1 MRRLPIYILLD
12 TSGSRRG
19 EPIES
24 VKSGLRALMS
34 SLKKDPNAL
43 DTVWLCLITF
53 DLEARVLVPLT
64 DINDFAFP
72 NIPVPETSPTNMGEA
87 LQMLCNL
94 YRKDIVVSTPEK
106 KGDWLPFVF
115 IMTDG
120 SPSDTKLYKEM
131 SQKIRK
137 YKFAKFVCLAAGPK
151 AKVAPLKMLATEIY
165 SLDTM
170 DSSSFSKFWDWVSTT
185 IKRQSININQS
196 DESLPPPPAEIK
208 IIVKNQSSDSESSK
222 EELPPPPKKIKI
234 TPHNRPGIISQY
246 EIAFPSPPEKIEI
259 TQNQSFPMNNSP
271 EEEIAPPP
279 NEINFFL

>member
-12 TSGSRRG
+12 TSGSMRG
-19 EPIES
+19 EAIES
-24 VKSGLRALMS
+24 VKSGLHALMS

-43 DTVWLCLITF
+43 ETVWLCLITF

-72 NIPVPETSPTNMGEA
+72 NIPVPDTSPTNMGEA
-87 LQMLCNL
+87 LQMLCYL
-94 YRKDIVVSTPEK
+94 YNKDIVVSTSEK

-131 SQKIRK
+131 SQEIRK

-151 AKVAPLKMLATEIY
+151 AKVDPLKMLATDIY

-170 DSSSFSKFWDWVSTT
+170 DSSSFSKFWGWVSTT
-185 IKRQSININQS
+185 IKRQSTNINQS

-208 IIVKNQSSDSESSK
+208 IIVKNKSSNSESSK

-234 TPHNRPGIISQY
+234 RL
-246 EIAFPSPPEKIEI
+246 
-259 TQNQSFPMNNSP
+259 NQSFPMNNSP

-279 NEINFFL
+279 NEINLFL